1 MSGSVQIAVTEPP
14 VYVDAND
21 RFHGTA
27 DIAGPGLAGRS
38 PMTAAK
44 GAELTQPTLKRHSD
58 VRTRCQEAVT
68 WSAVQACTSFSPS
81 IRASQRDRITQRPRK
96 RPADAA
102 QSIFIFNRLFSSR

>member
-44 GAELTQPTLKRHSD
+44 GAELTQPTRSRHSPPATAD
-58 VRTRCQEAVT
+58 VPRWICLDRRHSPAPTG
-68 WSAVQACTSFSPS
+68 SPS
-81 IRASQRDRITQRPRK
+81 MP
-96 RPADAA
+96 P
-102 QSIFIFNRLFSSR
+102 